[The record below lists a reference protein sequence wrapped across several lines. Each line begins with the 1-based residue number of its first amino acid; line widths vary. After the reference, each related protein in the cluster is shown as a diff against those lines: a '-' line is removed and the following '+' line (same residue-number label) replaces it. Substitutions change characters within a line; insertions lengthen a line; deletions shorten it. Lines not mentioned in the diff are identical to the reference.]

1 MSSSDPPRE
10 STTYV
15 PENRDRR
22 IEAAP
27 PNAGEASRFAL
38 IRDDLLT
45 FLSSGT
51 LLEIGCREG
60 RNCLRFSELGFDCT
74 GIDRDERAIQ
84 FARRTTDAKAVFLHA
99 NVTPSQV
106 EVLAKYDIVVIST
119 TLQQLLTE
127 SQFQSA
133 EDCLKRL
140 CHNCE
145 VLYLDVETDPSR
157 DTIPNGATISGEVH
171 RLLQRIGLP
180 VVELI
185 GPVAA
190 GRLLYRTSRASA
202 RQAPVVAQIKH
213 AISRS
218 LTAPSL
224 FQRRNR
230 YFRTQIWQD
239 RLDDGQKIAIKLIDV
254 LDERAETQVT
264 HQHEFLIRLDSPRF
278 PKLIMHGR
286 LGTSYVLV
294 SEWIAGEPLS
304 LLAGRLTCRF
314 NTQWLRSELDAIRTA
329 LVDAGIRHRDIHERN
344 LTFAPGRLVL
354 SNFDWAC
361 RSDERNVFSPPELPQ
376 PDDT

>member
-1 MSSSDPPRE
+1 M
-10 STTYV
+10 
-15 PENRDRR
+15 DR
-22 IEAAP
+22 I
-27 PNAGEASRFAL
+27 
-38 IRDDLLT
+38 
-45 FLSSGT
+45 
-51 LLEIGCREG
+51 
-60 RNCLRFSELGFDCT
+60 
-74 GIDRDERAIQ
+74 
-84 FARRTTDAKAVFLHA
+84 
-99 NVTPSQV
+99 
-106 EVLAKYDIVVIST
+106 
-119 TLQQLLTE
+119 
-127 SQFQSA
+127 
-133 EDCLKRL
+133 
-140 CHNCE
+140 
-145 VLYLDVETDPSR
+145 
-157 DTIPNGATISGEVH
+157 
-171 RLLQRIGLP
+171 LQRIGLP